1 MSVTKIIKEIKHGF
15 SKSPVLT
22 IYRLV
27 LWPFVWGMFLIAALL
42 AGVASA
48 LFNLSLGSGV
58 DAFLEV
64 ISL

>member
-1 MSVTKIIKEIKHGF
+1 MNKIIKDIKYGF

-27 LWPFVWGMFLIAALL
+27 LWPFVWGLFLIAALL
-42 AGVASA
+42 AGSAAA
-48 LFNLSLGSGV
+48 LFNLNMGSGV